1 MHPNYFLFFT
11 DLGEIKQ
18 IQSHQARL
26 VLWQPADLR
35 PILFTYSHPRFE
47 RPINCVGSASRVGE
61 LSKPYSDQNRREQN
75 WERRAGLLRTALF
88 LEWCQ
93 GQTAKVLLFT
103 CLTWLRRVGV
113 WRRCVCVWRGLSAC
127 VSGPPG
133 TPLPEVGRA
142 YVSYLRKSF
151 SVTEINRLN
160 DRMLCWKKQTKKK
173 HLDTHTQVYLRL
185 AQTKRF
191 LNLFFKMWETT
202 NMIKRNHRF

>member
-1 MHPNYFLFFT
+1 VWGQPLESGSFQNRT
-11 DLGEIKQ
+11 VTKTGESKTEREEQ
-18 IQSHQARL
+18 VYWELLSSWSGVKGRL
-26 VLWQPADLR
+26 
-35 PILFTYSHPRFE
+35 PRFYFSLAWHDWGGLVCDE
-47 RPINCVGSASRVGE
+47 GVCV
-61 LSKPYSDQNRREQN
+61 
-75 WERRAGLLRTALF
+75 
-88 LEWCQ
+88 
-93 GQTAKVLLFT
+93 
-103 CLTWLRRVGV
+103 
-113 WRRCVCVWRGLSAC
+113 CVCVWRGLSAC